1 MEFIEPYKLTVL
13 VLGLSGFMFWLQL
26 VITDA
31 VGIATKH
38 TPGYSI
44 EQNHDSFLFR
54 SDRVFA
60 NSNETVGI
68 LVLFALFAILS
79 SANANWLNG
88 FSLAYLCGR
97 MGHMICYYTNLK
109 TLRSVSFVISFISL
123 LGMFVVGLLSW
134 L

>member
-26 VITDA
+26 VVTDA

-44 EQNHDSFLFR
+44 EQNHESFLFR
-54 SDRVFA
+54 SGRVFS

-68 LVLFALFAILS
+68 LILFVLFAILS
-79 SANANWLNG
+79 SANAAWLNG
-88 FSLAYLCGR
+88 LSLAYLGGR
-97 MGHMICYYTNLK
+97 VGHMICYYANLK

-123 LGMFVVGLLSW
+123 LGMFVVGLLGW